1 MISAEDLHLDFIK
14 HRGCGIRAAS
24 YEVGPQAWLPEACVW
39 LTTEAGL
46 RKLWIHSFAHCLGA
60 EKLTFTSKLDADNW
74 ALVAA
79 QKIIDRAL
87 EQLGRVVLP
96 VAPDALEPRSRVW
109 RLTRHA
115 LVALGRI
122 KRLRQN

>member
-1 MISAEDLHLDFIK
+1 
-14 HRGCGIRAAS
+14 
-24 YEVGPQAWLPEACVW
+24 
-39 LTTEAGL
+39 
-46 RKLWIHSFAHCLGA
+46 LWVHSFAHCLGA

-79 QKIIDRAL
+79 QKVIDRAL
-87 EQLGRVVLP
+87 EQLNRVVLP

-109 RLTRHA
+109 RLTRQA
-115 LVALGRI
+115 VAALGRF